1 MSRPRLTCFVASL
14 PVVTALLIAHAG
26 CSSFGDEPE
35 DDPSSPSNQPGV
47 DGGSESGAV
56 DGAAPPEGGGEL
68 DAKGD
73 GPTPGTGPC
82 EPATCRRVFV
92 TAARTAGMLG
102 GILGADI
109 KCQTAANDASL
120 GGTYKAWVSTTAV
133 QALSR
138 FTQRKVE
145 YRRIDGALV
154 AKNIDE
160 LASKKTLLNPIS
172 LTENGMVLAD
182 DEPVWTGTLPAGTRS
197 ADTCAG
203 WVDGSMAQVGHVGRA
218 DATNESWTDAPSLPC
233 NTDAHLYCF
242 GD

>member
-1 MSRPRLTCFVASL
+1 MARHRLTCFVASL
-14 PVVTALLIAHAG
+14 PVVSALLIAQPG

-47 DGGSESGAV
+47 DGGSESGAL
-56 DGAAPPEGGGEL
+56 DGSTPSEGGGER

-73 GPTPGTGPC
+73 GPTPGPGPC

-92 TAARTAGMLG
+92 TAATTTGMLG

-109 KCQTAANDASL
+109 KCQTAADDASL
-120 GGTYKAWVSTTAV
+120 SGTFKAWVSTTSEQAV
-133 QALSR
+133 SR

-145 YRRIDGALV
+145 YRRLDGAVV

-160 LASKKTLLNPIS
+160 LASKKTLQNSIS
-172 LTENGMVLAD
+172 LTENAKPLVA
-182 DEPVWTGTLPAGTRS
+182 EPVWTGTLPAGTRS
-197 ADTCAG
+197 PDTCTD
-203 WVDGSMAQVGHVGRA
+203 WLDGSMAQVGHVGRTN
-218 DATNESWTDAPSLPC
+218 ATTESWTDDPSLPC
-233 NTDAHLYCF
+233 NTPAHLYCF